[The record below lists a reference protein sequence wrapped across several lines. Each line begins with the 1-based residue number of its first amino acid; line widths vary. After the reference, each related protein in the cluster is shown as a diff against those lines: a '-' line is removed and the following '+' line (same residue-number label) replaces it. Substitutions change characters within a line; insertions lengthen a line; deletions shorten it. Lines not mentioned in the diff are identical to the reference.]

1 MAQHKKP
8 KVNADD
14 LTIGDRVLA
23 NLRHGRTKES
33 IIKAIT
39 PTTNGKQFQVDFGSD
54 QTALIEEWQII
65 KKL

>member
-1 MAQHKKP
+1 MARHKKT
-8 KVNADD
+8 NINLDD

-23 NLRHGRTKES
+23 NLHHGRTEEAT
-33 IIKAIT
+33 IKAIT
-39 PTTNGKQFQVDFGSD
+39 PTTNGKKFQVDFGAD